1 MAESNEAQP
10 RTRLLRRFAYITIV
24 IFIIIYA
31 AVSNVLINKRMLKE
45 VSENVPNDYLRSSSD
60 SLRGL
65 VSADDKTA
73 SPDDE
78 NELVLADDK
87 TASPDGENELVSAVD
102 KTASPDEENKL
113 VSADDKTASPDGENN
128 NDSSDKKLNILLFY
142 ADDWRFDSLGYLN
155 PEVHTPVLD
164 KLTTE
169 GMVFTEN
176 AVTTSICWIS
186 RACLATGQHYA
197 RHQTID
203 LSSPVPFHKYWD
215 ETLFAKLKDNGYVT
229 GMVGKWQPGIVKEH
243 MFSHANSYYGFHYS
257 GEDHI
262 TDMNERD
269 ALDFLRNKRGNG
281 DEPFALFVNFFAPHH
296 KDGSKEQYFP
306 QKTTEHLYN
315 DKNITFGPTCTEEA
329 WEKMPPF
336 FTDFNDGRVRWRDR
350 FNEPSKAQM
359 MIKNYFRLISG
370 VDMACGK
377 IIEELEK
384 QNLIDDT
391 LIVFTTD
398 NGYYLGEHGLA
409 DKWYAHQESIK
420 VPLIIKDPRMNKNL
434 IGTRN
439 DEFTLSIDLA
449 PTMLQAAGID
459 IPDRMQGTDMS
470 QLYQFKDSGANANEA
485 WRRSFYYEY
494 PGISGHTGHIPVQ
507 ALVQKDFKYIYWPG
521 EDFEELFH
529 LPTDHYEER
538 DLARNGTMNETIA
551 VILEDL
557 RDTFKKA
564 REAAF

>member
-10 RTRLLRRFAYITIV
+10 RMLWRRRFAYITIV
-24 IFIIIYA
+24 FLIVLYA
-31 AVSNVLINKRMLKE
+31 VVSNFLINKQMLKE
-45 VSENVPNDYLRSSSD
+45 FLDNVPNDYSQPVADALRD
-60 SLRGL
+60 L
-65 VSADDKTA
+65 VS
-73 SPDDE
+73 SVDE
-78 NELVLADDK
+78 E
-87 TASPDGENELVSAVD
+87 TS
-102 KTASPDEENKL
+102 TDEEN
-113 VSADDKTASPDGENN
+113 NN
-128 NDSSDKKLNILLFY
+128 GSSDKKLNILLLY
-142 ADDWRFDSLGYLN
+142 ADDWRFDSVGYLN
-155 PEVHTPVLD
+155 PEVHTPALNR
-164 KLTTE
+164 LATE
-169 GMVFTEN
+169 GMLFTEN

-229 GMVGKWQPGIVKEH
+229 GMVGKWQPGIMRPW
-243 MFSHANSYYGFHYS
+243 MFSHMNSYSGFHYQ
-257 GEDHI
+257 GENHI

-494 PGISGHTGHIPVQ
+494 PGIINNRHHIPVQ

-521 EDFEELFH
+521 KDYEELFH